1 MTKIKNNS
9 QNPRAI
15 IDKTGSV
22 KLLPVGGTIDVDLN
36 EGDLAALKLDKN
48 LAFDGKVKDDAAPAK
63 DGSAEKLAEIVKL
76 FDDPAVTVDNVVQAV
91 AELLSGDDG
100 GGVTLEEALT
110 GLDNAND
117 AHWTQAGK
125 PSLEHL
131 QQVTGNADLK
141 RADVDALNVTR
152 KA

>member
-22 KLLPVGGTIDVDLN
+22 KMLPVGGTIDVDLN
-36 EGDLAALKLDKN
+36 DGDLAALKLDKN
-48 LAFDGKVKDDAAPAK
+48 LSFDGKAKDDAPAT
-63 DGSAEKLAEIVKL
+63 DGSSDKLAEIVKL
-76 FDDPAVTVDNVVQAV
+76 FDDPAVTVDNVVQSV
-91 AELLSGDDG
+91 AELLLDKDDG
-100 GGVTLEEALT
+100 GVALEEALA

-131 QQVTGNADLK
+131 QNVTGNSDLK
-141 RADVDALNVTR
+141 RAEVDALNVTR
-152 KA
+152 KV